1 LPQGWQRVSLGLP
14 VSFAHGD
21 LLPEGV
27 KDSVKE
33 GTGEAMGD
41 GTRVEAAGDGQFDP
55 LCTDV
60 GRETG

>member
-1 LPQGWQRVSLGLP
+1 LP

>member
-1 LPQGWQRVSLGLP
+1 LP

-33 GTGEAMGD
+33 GTGEGMGD
-41 GTRVEAAGDGQFDP
+41 GMRVEAAGDGQFDP
-55 LCTDV
+55 PCTDV
-60 GRETG
+60 CCEIG